1 MPYDNKLPRVLIS
14 ENCISHLKMRVFW
27 LSGPNGWP
35 DKKLKHKGN
44 VAHSTFRG
52 GCVIDLVWKN
62 YSLYV
67 KIAIFSY
74 KLDTLYN
81 FQLNSDGKMSIVK
94 IKSKTLWPEGTEKIE
109 ARKKSSLNFFLEFI
123 RRESSKNRFP
133 IFAISFND
141 FDLFNASKR
150 QY

>member
-74 KLDTLYN
+74 KLDTLYIDKEI
-81 FQLNSDGKMSIVK
+81 QSWASLLKSEYTTSI
-94 IKSKTLWPEGTEKIE
+94 SKAVGVTLRLLLSRSTI
-109 ARKKSSLNFFLEFI
+109 
-123 RRESSKNRFP
+123 
-133 IFAISFND
+133 
-141 FDLFNASKR
+141 
-150 QY
+150 

>member
-74 KLDTLYN
+74 KLDTLYE
-81 FQLNSDGKMSIVK
+81 LLVTRLG
-94 IKSKTLWPEGTEKIE
+94 
-109 ARKKSSLNFFLEFI
+109 
-123 RRESSKNRFP
+123 
-133 IFAISFND
+133 AISNCQLPITLEVIAND
-141 FDLFNASKR
+141 PITNYFTKKVMGNAPNYPLLFGYISNWISSW
-150 QY
+150 

>member
-74 KLDTLYN
+74 KLDTLY
-81 FQLNSDGKMSIVK
+81 
-94 IKSKTLWPEGTEKIE
+94 KSASRIQ
-109 ARKKSSLNFFLEFI
+109 EFVVHI
-123 RRESSKNRFP
+123 CS
-133 IFAISFND
+133 
-141 FDLFNASKR
+141 
-150 QY
+150 

>member
-74 KLDTLYN
+74 KLDTLYKVTFLFDSGIWLYKN
-81 FQLNSDGKMSIVK
+81 VQGIEGVCTS
-94 IKSKTLWPEGTEKIE
+94 LWC
-109 ARKKSSLNFFLEFI
+109 
-123 RRESSKNRFP
+123 
-133 IFAISFND
+133 
-141 FDLFNASKR
+141 
-150 QY
+150 

>member
-74 KLDTLYN
+74 KLDTLYKNKRLMHN
-81 FQLNSDGKMSIVK
+81 FGFFQSWNIQLICYVIMVGYWHKMGP
-94 IKSKTLWPEGTEKIE
+94 L
-109 ARKKSSLNFFLEFI
+109 RYL
-123 RRESSKNRFP
+123 
-133 IFAISFND
+133 
-141 FDLFNASKR
+141 
-150 QY
+150 

>member
-94 IKSKTLWPEGTEKIE
+94 IKSKTLFLFDSYMFAKYKIYKVTHE
-109 ARKKSSLNFFLEFI
+109 ESHYAFNQFF
-123 RRESSKNRFP
+123 
-133 IFAISFND
+133 FAFKI
-141 FDLFNASKR
+141 
-150 QY
+150 

>member
-74 KLDTLYN
+74 KLDTLYTFALQHCSMKYVASSPHRQRKVWCPAVARLFHTFSWKKEQADFN
-81 FQLNSDGKMSIVK
+81 LMQHWSS
-94 IKSKTLWPEGTEKIE
+94 E
-109 ARKKSSLNFFLEFI
+109 AMLEIQKKKSTCIVYNM
-123 RRESSKNRFP
+123 
-133 IFAISFND
+133 
-141 FDLFNASKR
+141 
-150 QY
+150 

>member
-1 MPYDNKLPRVLIS
+1 MIGYASLKLEKCPMIDNKLPRVLIS

-74 KLDTLYN
+74 KLDTLYISQN
-81 FQLNSDGKMSIVK
+81 EGFNGQLYQLDGP
-94 IKSKTLWPEGTEKIE
+94 TGL
-109 ARKKSSLNFFLEFI
+109 SL
-123 RRESSKNRFP
+123 
-133 IFAISFND
+133 
-141 FDLFNASKR
+141 
-150 QY
+150 

>member
-81 FQLNSDGKMSIVK
+81 PFLVANWLLKNYQACISDQGN
-94 IKSKTLWPEGTEKIE
+94 KTPPANIWPNI
-109 ARKKSSLNFFLEFI
+109 RQSFLQ
-123 RRESSKNRFP
+123 N
-133 IFAISFND
+133 
-141 FDLFNASKR
+141 
-150 QY
+150 

>member
-74 KLDTLYN
+74 KLDTLYLLGTGAW
-81 FQLNSDGKMSIVK
+81 FQVN
-94 IKSKTLWPEGTEKIE
+94 
-109 ARKKSSLNFFLEFI
+109 
-123 RRESSKNRFP
+123 KNP
-133 IFAISFND
+133 W
-141 FDLFNASKR
+141 
-150 QY
+150 

>member
-74 KLDTLYN
+74 KLDTLYL
-81 FQLNSDGKMSIVK
+81 QMSDSGERCQVR
-94 IKSKTLWPEGTEKIE
+94 L
-109 ARKKSSLNFFLEFI
+109 
-123 RRESSKNRFP
+123 
-133 IFAISFND
+133 
-141 FDLFNASKR
+141 
-150 QY
+150 

>member
-74 KLDTLYN
+74 KLDTLYAFN
-81 FQLNSDGKMSIVK
+81 KHYCIIDDSNTLQREVK
-94 IKSKTLWPEGTEKIE
+94 I
-109 ARKKSSLNFFLEFI
+109 FLLSYGNYKFYPFEVICVFLTNRAFI
-123 RRESSKNRFP
+123 
-133 IFAISFND
+133 
-141 FDLFNASKR
+141 L
-150 QY
+150 

>member
-74 KLDTLYN
+74 KLDTLY
-81 FQLNSDGKMSIVK
+81 
-94 IKSKTLWPEGTEKIE
+94 
-109 ARKKSSLNFFLEFI
+109 
-123 RRESSKNRFP
+123 
-133 IFAISFND
+133 ISFLSTYHIWTIQFFICRPFSLRNVRISLCPD
-141 FDLFNASKR
+141 IFGHCWRFLLRIIYQF
-150 QY
+150 YVVTL

>member
-74 KLDTLYN
+74 KLDTLYKYHPRPPAHN
-81 FQLNSDGKMSIVK
+81 HCRGDHWACPQDHRGSHW
-94 IKSKTLWPEGTEKIE
+94 SKWL
-109 ARKKSSLNFFLEFI
+109 
-123 RRESSKNRFP
+123 
-133 IFAISFND
+133 SFNSSIQRWERYGSMVQAE
-141 FDLFNASKR
+141 LRCRKLPIKHVWLC
-150 QY
+150 

>member
-74 KLDTLYN
+74 KLDTLYMTYR
-81 FQLNSDGKMSIVK
+81 LY
-94 IKSKTLWPEGTEKIE
+94 KTLPLIVILDFFCKIT
-109 ARKKSSLNFFLEFI
+109 AKFYLSWIYKQLLIGSNFNWIHCNWIQFKLD
-123 RRESSKNRFP
+123 P
-133 IFAISFND
+133 I
-141 FDLFNASKR
+141 
-150 QY
+150 